1 VRHVGREGVGVGMK
15 SSQTSVTARYIRW
28 LTDEYPTTL
37 SSSVQTTFL
46 GAGIEECSP
55 VIFLGAEKYIHR

>member
-28 LTDEYPTTL
+28 LTDEYTATL

-46 GAGIEECSP
+46 GEECSP

>member
-1 VRHVGREGVGVGMK
+1 MK
-15 SSQTSVTARYIRW
+15 SSQISVTARYIHW
-28 LTDEYPTTL
+28 LTDEYTVTL